1 MTSDENASAS
11 DTARVDLVDVVLH
24 VTPSSPSAC
33 VDDTITYTYL
43 IENLGSASISDLSL
57 NDDKFG
63 EIELDNSSLEGYDS
77 IVVKVPQI
85 MKKSGFLNNT
95 ATLKYSDPDGRQ
107 GEISRASSVNVNC
120 LIFSKKASVK
130 SADVGQTIIYSY
142 TLVNRLDQKI
152 SDLEVSDNLIPGPV
166 KMNRTELLSQEA
178 AEGTARYIVKPEDLP
193 GPLINEADFIAY
205 DQLNNTLIGHDNA
218 SVELNYSDLQITKNS
233 PNSQVALGDLVEYDI
248 RVTNNGPSLARDV
261 KVQDILPA
269 GCIFYYSEPSGY
281 DPSTNIW
288 SIGDLAKGQSSGI
301 RLITKS
307 VSVGKLINS
316 ARVYARMFDPVPEN
330 NESTSVTFVEPPG
343 GIILCNNCCGN
354 YCDNCCNCPGNL
366 TNYINVSNDGK
377 SIQFLAIGSAD
388 IRNISQEMNGSANN
402 YPIFRTLDS

>member
-1 MTSDENASAS
+1 MH
-11 DTARVDLVDVVLH
+11 VVLH

-33 VDDTITYTYL
+33 VDDTINYTYL
-43 IENLGSASISDLSL
+43 IKNLGSASIYDLLL

-63 EIELDNSSLEGYDS
+63 EIQLNYSILKGKDS
-77 IVVKVPQI
+77 IEVKVPQI

-95 ATLKYSDPDGRQ
+95 ATLKYSYPEGRP
-107 GEISRASSVNVNC
+107 GEASKTSSVNVNC

-130 SADVGQTIIYSY
+130 SADVGQTIIYRY
-142 TLVNRLDQKI
+142 TLINRFDQKI
-152 SDLEVSDNLIPGPV
+152 SDLKVSDNLILGPV
-166 KMNRTELLSQEA
+166 KMNRTELLFMEA
-178 AEGTARYIVKPEDLP
+178 AGGTARYTVKPEDLP

-205 DQLNNTLIGHDNA
+205 DQLNNTLTGHDNA

-233 PNSQVALGDLVEYDI
+233 LNSQVTLGDMVEYDI

-261 KVQDILPA
+261 RVQDILPA

-288 SIGDLAKGQSSGI
+288 SIGDLAKGQSSGV
-301 RLITKS
+301 RLIAKS
-307 VSVGKLINS
+307 VSAGTLINS
-316 ARVYARMFDPVPEN
+316 ARVYARTFDPVPEN
-330 NESTSVTFVEPPG
+330 NESTSETFVKPQG
-343 GIILCNNCCGN
+343 GINLCNNCCGN
-354 YCDNCCNCPGNL
+354 YCDNCCNCPGNS

-402 YPIFRTLDS
+402 YN